1 MSELKYC
8 NFTSRDE
15 LDSALAADVAAQ
27 LNAAI
32 ARRGEASLVVS
43 GGSTPLK
50 FFARLSVQPLPWEKV
65 VITLADERWVAP
77 DHADS
82 NERLLREHLLVN
94 AAQAAR
100 FVPLKTAESR
110 AEQAETALAEVLAS
124 LPEFDVV
131 ILGMGADGHT
141 ASLFP
146 CAEQLERGLDLES
159 TAACIAVQ
167 PTTAAHQRMSLTL
180 PRLLQSRRLIVHIT
194 GAEKKAVLD
203 KALRE
208 KDERKWPIYA
218 IAAQRDVPVSLY
230 WSE

>member
-1 MSELKYC
+1 MDELKHC
-8 NFTSRDE
+8 DFTSRDE
-15 LDSALAADVAAQ
+15 LDAALAAEVAAQ
-27 LNAAI
+27 LATAI

-43 GGSTPLK
+43 GGSTPLQ
-50 FFARLSVQPLPWEKV
+50 FFARLSVQQLPWEKV

-82 NERLLREHLLVN
+82 NERLLREQLLVN

-100 FVPLKTAESR
+100 FVPLKTADNS
-110 AEQAETALAEVLAS
+110 AEQAEQALGEALAS

-167 PTTAAHQRMSLTL
+167 PSTAAHQRMSLSL
-180 PRLLQSRRLIVHIT
+180 SRLLQSRQLIVHIT
-194 GAEKKAVLD
+194 GAEKKAVLET
-203 KALRE
+203 ALRE
-208 KDERKWPIYA
+208 QDACKWPIYA
-218 IAAQRDVPVSLY
+218 IVGQRKVPVALY